1 MKRIL
6 TILTLA
12 AASLWA
18 GPQDIKFPASLEKL
32 ADKAEEVVDITL
44 DASTLGFASSF
55 LSDKTK
61 DEKAAKELVKGL
73 SGIYIRSYQ
82 FEEEGA
88 YSMDDLVEIRSQLK
102 APEWVPIVSV
112 RSKKK
117 GGDNAQIYLK
127 KREGKIVGMTILAAE
142 PTELTIVHIV
152 GSIKPED
159 LVKLGGNFGIP
170 NISMGPA
177 DDDWDDF

>member
-1 MKRIL
+1 MKRII
-6 TILTLA
+6 TVLTLA
-12 AASLWA
+12 TVSLWA

-32 ADKAEEVVDITL
+32 ADKAEEVTDITL
-44 DASTLGFASSF
+44 DANTLGFASSF

-61 DEKAAKELVKGL
+61 DEKAAKDLVKGL
-73 SGIYIRSYQ
+73 KGIYIRSYE

-88 YSMDDLVEIRSQLK
+88 YSMADLGEIRSQLK
-102 APEWVPIVSV
+102 PPEWVSIVSV
-112 RSKKK
+112 RSKKD
-117 GGDNAQIYLK
+117 GENTQIYLK
-127 KREGKIVGMTILAAE
+127 KQEGKIVGLTILAAE

-159 LVKLGGNFGIP
+159 LAKLGGNFGIP

-177 DDDWDDF
+177 GDNWDDF